1 MPQENFVVTIA
12 REYGSG
18 GRLIGQRL
26 AELLGIAFY
35 DKELIS
41 LAAKQS
47 GFSEDILRQH
57 DQNKRRLS
65 LINNIYINN
74 ANLPLS
80 EQIYQAQC
88 SVIQNI
94 ARKSSCVI
102 VGRCADHVL
111 SDNPRCIKVFVH
123 ASVEN
128 KVKRIVEEYGENSPS
143 PAAYAAKIDKERAA
157 HYNYFTLEKWGLL
170 RNYHLTVN
178 SGIGIEASAQVIK
191 LYVEQFLS
199 TSYCSAWLSR

>member
-1 MPQENFVVTIA
+1 MSDKNFVITIA

-18 GRLIGQRL
+18 GRLIGQKL
-26 AELLGIAFY
+26 AEMLNIAFY

-41 LAAKQS
+41 LAAQKS

-65 LINNIYINN
+65 LLNNIYINN
-74 ANLPLS
+74 KNLPLS
-80 EQIYQAQC
+80 EQLYQAQC
-88 SVIQNI
+88 NVIRDV
-94 ARKSSCVI
+94 AAKSSCVI

-123 ASVEN
+123 APMQD
-128 KVKRIVEEYGENSPS
+128 KVRRIIEEYGENAPS

-178 SGIGIEASAQVIK
+178 SCIGIEASALTIK
-191 LYVEQFLS
+191 TYAEQFLQNL
-199 TSYCSAWLSR
+199 T